1 MGRKMRYIPQ
11 INSRNC
17 RYTHNVYSSHLLHH
31 AVCVCASGHASVLCM
46 PECVPESVVCV
57 QCWKMRRVDRHFPP
71 VPWGLLV
78 HIHWVTPEAEL
89 LFSAMSSE
97 NDAGLLHKH

>member
-1 MGRKMRYIPQ
+1 
-11 INSRNC
+11 
-17 RYTHNVYSSHLLHH
+17 
-31 AVCVCASGHASVLCM
+31 M

-78 HIHWVTPEAEL
+78 HIHWVTLEAEL

-97 NDAGLLHKH
+97 NDSTSTSIIRSKM